1 MEPESNSDRNKTLS
15 IEVYLNRVWPYLK
28 DIINN
33 LKKSDTWNVQLTIEN
48 KFCSSKN
55 NNEER
60 IMHSKSNNLE
70 FMIYDNE
77 DEIFEELF

>member
-33 LKKSDTWNVQLTIEN
+33 LK
-48 KFCSSKN
+48 
-55 NNEER
+55 
-60 IMHSKSNNLE
+60 NLICGT
-70 FMIYDNE
+70 FNQQ
-77 DEIFEELF
+77 